1 MFIDEAK
8 IRVKAGDGG
17 NGCMAFRREK
27 FVPRG
32 GPSGG
37 DGGHGGDVLISSS
50 LSHNT
55 LVHFRFNPEHKA
67 ERGGHGLGSNMSG
80 AAGEHLTLNVPVGT
94 LLYDDATGELV
105 HDFNRPNQTIVVA
118 RGGRGGRGNQHFATS
133 THQAPREHELG
144 RAGEERSYRLELRLL
159 ADAGLVG
166 YPNVGKSTLISRLSS
181 ARPKIANYP
190 FTTLQPNL
198 GVVQVG
204 EFPHTQSFTVADL
217 PGLIEGAHLGAGLGI
232 QFLKHIERTSVL
244 VHLVD
249 VSDSS
254 LAIDGSAAAGA
265 SGAAT
270 IGTDRPDPVADF
282 KVITSELATFDPA
295 LAAKPTIL
303 VAAKIDVANPAKL
316 KKLAAYAKRRK
327 LPFYAIS
334 AVTGEGI
341 EPLKYAISELVAAHR
356 PMPIDLDEPNSAT
369 AVTGKP
375 AKRKA
380 AYPPPAPRAR
390 GRAR

>member
-8 IRVKAGDGG
+8 IRVHAGDGG

-105 HDFNRPNQTIVVA
+105 HDFSRPNETIVVA

-232 QFLKHIERTSVL
+232 QFLKHIERTSVI

-254 LAIDGSAAAGA
+254 AAAGGSAAA
-265 SGAAT
+265 

-282 KVITSELATFDPA
+282 KVITAELATFDPA
-295 LAAKPTIL
+295 LAAKPTVL

-356 PMPIDLDEPNSAT
+356 PAPIEMGEPNSAT
-369 AVTGKP
+369 PGSGKP
-375 AKRKA
+375 AKRKP

>member
-37 DGGHGGDVLISSS
+37 DGGHGGDVLMSSS

-55 LVHFRFNPEHKA
+55 LVHFRFNPEWKA
-67 ERGGHGLGSNMSG
+67 PRGIHGEGSNCSG
-80 AAGEHLTLNVPVGT
+80 ASGEPITLEVPVGT
-94 LLYDDATGELV
+94 LLYDDATGEQI
-105 HDFNRPNQTIVVA
+105 HDFAHPGETIVIA
-118 RGGRGGRGNQHFATS
+118 RGGRGGRGNQHFATP

-144 RAGEERSYRLELRLL
+144 RPGEERAYRLELRLL

-166 YPNVGKSTLISRLSS
+166 YPNVGKSTLISRLSA
-181 ARPKIANYP
+181 ARPKIANYA

-204 EFPHTQSFTVADL
+204 EFPHTQSFTIADL
-217 PGLIEGAHLGAGLGI
+217 PGLIEGAHLGHGLGI
-232 QFLKHIERTSVL
+232 QFLKHIERTSVI

-249 VSDSS
+249 VSD
-254 LAIDGSAAAGA
+254 ASA
-265 SGAAT
+265 T
-270 IGTDRPDPVADF
+270 EGTDRPDPVADF
-282 KVITSELATFDPA
+282 KTITAELASFDPA

-303 VAAKIDVANPAKL
+303 VAAKIDVANPDKL
-316 KKLAAYAKRRK
+316 KKLTAFAKRRK

-341 EPLKYAISELVAAHR
+341 DKLKYAIADLVATHR
-356 PMPIDLDEPNSAT
+356 PSIDLSAP
-369 AVTGKP
+369 KP
-375 AKRKA
+375 AGVYKPPKLKS
-380 AYPPPAPRAR
+380 AYPPPAPNAR